1 MPTPDRSHP
10 LNTLQ
15 HPWQRPWQR
24 SWRPLNPPLR
34 DWRGKRVWLVGAAS
48 GIGLALADALIA
60 AGAQVAVSARREAL
74 LQQHFAGR
82 ALVLALDVTDA
93 AATRAAAQQLQQDWQ
108 GIDVVMALAG
118 DYLPMSVQ
126 ALDLPRAQQIVAV
139 NLQGVLNLLA
149 AVKDDLLTHGSGH
162 FSIVASVAGYG
173 GLPNSL
179 AYGASKAGAINLA
192 QSLWLELRAAGIGV
206 SVINPGFVA
215 TPLTAGNTFPM
226 PFLISTEQAVQQILR
241 GLARGEF
248 EIHFPK
254 TFSRLLKLINLL
266 PHRWY
271 FAVVR
276 RITGV

>member
-1 MPTPDRSHP
+1 MPTPDRSHR
-10 LNTLQ
+10 LNTSQ
-15 HPWQRPWQR
+15 RPWQRPWQ
-24 SWRPLNPPLR
+24 PLNPPLR

-149 AVKDDLLTHGSGH
+149 AVKDDLLTQGSGH

-254 TFSRLLKLINLL
+254 AFSRLLKLINLL

>member
-10 LNTLQ
+10 LNTS
-15 HPWQRPWQR
+15 QRPWQR
-24 SWRPLNPPLR
+24 PWRPLNPPLR

-149 AVKDDLLTHGSGH
+149 AVKDDLLTQGSGH

-276 RITGV
+276 RITGA

>member
-1 MPTPDRSHP
+1 MSTPDRSHR
-10 LNTLQ
+10 LNTSQ
-15 HPWQRPWQR
+15 RPWQRPWQ
-24 SWRPLNPPLR
+24 PLNPPLR

-108 GIDVVMALAG
+108 GIDVVMTLAG

-149 AVKDDLLTHGSGH
+149 AVKDDLLTQGSGH

-254 TFSRLLKLINLL
+254 AFSRLLKLINLL

>member
-1 MPTPDRSHP
+1 MPTPDRSHR
-10 LNTLQ
+10 LNTSQ
-15 HPWQRPWQR
+15 RPWQRPWQ
-24 SWRPLNPPLR
+24 PLNPPLR

-149 AVKDDLLTHGSGH
+149 AVKDDLLTQGSGH

-215 TPLTAGNTFPM
+215 TPLTASNTFPM

-254 TFSRLLKLINLL
+254 AFSRLLKLINLL

>member
-10 LNTLQ
+10 LNTS
-15 HPWQRPWQR
+15 QRPWQR
-24 SWRPLNPPLR
+24 PWRPLNPPLR

-93 AATRAAAQQLQQDWQ
+93 AATRAAAQQLRQDWQ

-149 AVKDDLLTHGSGH
+149 AVKDDLLTQGSGH

-276 RITGV
+276 RITGA

>member
-1 MPTPDRSHP
+1 MPTPDRSHR
-10 LNTLQ
+10 LNTSQ
-15 HPWQRPWQR
+15 RPWQRPWQ
-24 SWRPLNPPLR
+24 PLNPPLR

-82 ALVLALDVTDA
+82 ALILALDVTDA

-139 NLQGVLNLLA
+139 NLQGALNLLA
-149 AVKDDLLTHGSGH
+149 AVKDDLLTQGSGP

>member
-1 MPTPDRSHP
+1 MPTPDRSHR
-10 LNTLQ
+10 LNTSQ
-15 HPWQRPWQR
+15 RPWQRPWQ
-24 SWRPLNPPLR
+24 PLNPPLR

-82 ALVLALDVTDA
+82 ALILALDVTDA

-139 NLQGVLNLLA
+139 NLQGALNLLA
-149 AVKDDLLTHGSGH
+149 AVKDDLLTQGSGH

-254 TFSRLLKLINLL
+254 AFSRLLKLINLL

>member
-1 MPTPDRSHP
+1 MPTPDRSHR
-10 LNTLQ
+10 LNTSQ
-15 HPWQRPWQR
+15 RPWQRPWQ
-24 SWRPLNPPLR
+24 PLNPPLR

-82 ALVLALDVTDA
+82 ALILALDVTDA

-139 NLQGVLNLLA
+139 NLQGALNLLA
-149 AVKDDLLTHGSGH
+149 AVKDDLLTQGSGH

>member
-1 MPTPDRSHP
+1 MPTPDRSHR
-10 LNTLQ
+10 LNTS
-15 HPWQRPWQR
+15 QRPWQR
-24 SWRPLNPPLR
+24 PWRPLNPPLR

-82 ALVLALDVTDA
+82 ALILALDVTDA

-149 AVKDDLLTHGSGH
+149 AVKDDLLTQGSGH

-254 TFSRLLKLINLL
+254 AFSRLLKLINLL

>member
-24 SWRPLNPPLR
+24 PWRPLNPPLR

-48 GIGLALADALIA
+48 GIGLTLADALIA

-149 AVKDDLLTHGSGH
+149 AVKDDLLTQGSGH

>member
-1 MPTPDRSHP
+1 MSTPDRSHR
-10 LNTLQ
+10 LNTSQ
-15 HPWQRPWQR
+15 RPSQRPWQ
-24 SWRPLNPPLR
+24 PLNPPLR

-74 LQQHFAGR
+74 LQRHFAGR
-82 ALVLALDVTDA
+82 ALILALDVTDA

-149 AVKDDLLTHGSGH
+149 AVKDDLLTQGSGH

-254 TFSRLLKLINLL
+254 AFSRLLKLINLL

>member
-1 MPTPDRSHP
+1 MPTPDRSHR
-10 LNTLQ
+10 LNTSQ
-15 HPWQRPWQR
+15 RPWQRPWQ
-24 SWRPLNPPLR
+24 PLNPPLR

-82 ALVLALDVTDA
+82 ALILALDVTDA

-149 AVKDDLLTHGSGH
+149 AVKDDLLTQGSGH

>member
-10 LNTLQ
+10 LNTS
-15 HPWQRPWQR
+15 QRPWQR
-24 SWRPLNPPLR
+24 PWRPLNPPLR

-149 AVKDDLLTHGSGH
+149 AVKDDLLTQGSGH

>member
-1 MPTPDRSHP
+1 MPTPDRSHR
-10 LNTLQ
+10 LNTS
-15 HPWQRPWQR
+15 QRPWQR
-24 SWRPLNPPLR
+24 PWRPLNPPLR

-108 GIDVVMALAG
+108 CIDVVMALAG

-149 AVKDDLLTHGSGH
+149 AVKDDLLTQGSGH

>member
-1 MPTPDRSHP
+1 MPTPDRSHR
-10 LNTLQ
+10 LNTS
-15 HPWQRPWQR
+15 QRPWQR
-24 SWRPLNPPLR
+24 PWRPLNPPLR

-149 AVKDDLLTHGSGH
+149 AVKDDLLTQGSGH

-276 RITGV
+276 RITGA

>member
-1 MPTPDRSHP
+1 MSTPDRSHR
-10 LNTLQ
+10 LNTSQ
-15 HPWQRPWQR
+15 RPSQRPWQ
-24 SWRPLNPPLR
+24 PLNPPLR

-74 LQQHFAGR
+74 LQRHFAGR
-82 ALVLALDVTDA
+82 ALILALDVTDA
-93 AATRAAAQQLQQDWQ
+93 AATRAAAQQLQKDWQ

-139 NLQGVLNLLA
+139 NLQGALNLLA
-149 AVKDDLLTHGSGH
+149 AVKSDLLTQGSGH

-215 TPLTAGNTFPM
+215 TPLTASNTFPM

-254 TFSRLLKLINLL
+254 AFSRLLKLINLL

>member
-1 MPTPDRSHP
+1 M
-10 LNTLQ
+10 Q
-15 HPWQRPWQR
+15 A
-24 SWRPLNPPLR
+24 LNPPLR

-93 AATRAAAQQLQQDWQ
+93 AASRAAAQQLQQDWQ

-149 AVKDDLLTHGSGH
+149 AVKDDLLTQCSGD
-162 FSIVASVAGYG
+162 FSIVASVAVYG
-173 GLPNSL
+173 GLPNCL

>member
-1 MPTPDRSHP
+1 MPTPDRSHR
-10 LNTLQ
+10 LNTSQ
-15 HPWQRPWQR
+15 RPWQRPWQ
-24 SWRPLNPPLR
+24 PLNPPLR

-139 NLQGVLNLLA
+139 NLQGALNLLA
-149 AVKDDLLTHGSGH
+149 AVKDDLLTQGSGH

>member
-1 MPTPDRSHP
+1 MSTPDRSHR
-10 LNTLQ
+10 LNTS
-15 HPWQRPWQR
+15 QRPWQR
-24 SWRPLNPPLR
+24 PWRPLNPPLR

-139 NLQGVLNLLA
+139 NLQGALNLLA
-149 AVKDDLLTHGSGH
+149 AVKGDLLTQGSGH

-254 TFSRLLKLINLL
+254 AFSRLLKLINLL

>member
-24 SWRPLNPPLR
+24 PWRPLNPPLR

-149 AVKDDLLTHGSGH
+149 AVKDDLLTQGSGH

>member
-1 MPTPDRSHP
+1 MPTPDRSHR
-10 LNTLQ
+10 LNTSQ
-15 HPWQRPWQR
+15 RPWQRPWQ
-24 SWRPLNPPLR
+24 PLNPPLR

-149 AVKDDLLTHGSGH
+149 AVKDDLLTQGSGH

-215 TPLTAGNTFPM
+215 TPLTASNTFPM

>member
-1 MPTPDRSHP
+1 M
-10 LNTLQ
+10 Q
-15 HPWQRPWQR
+15 A
-24 SWRPLNPPLR
+24 LNPPLR

-60 AGAQVAVSARREAL
+60 AGAKVAVSARREAL

-149 AVKDDLLTHGSGH
+149 AVKDDLLTQGSGH

-254 TFSRLLKLINLL
+254 AFSRLLKLINLL

-276 RITGV
+276 RITGVG

>member
-1 MPTPDRSHP
+1 MPTPDRSHR
-10 LNTLQ
+10 LNTSQ
-15 HPWQRPWQR
+15 RPWQRPWQ
-24 SWRPLNPPLR
+24 PLNPPLR

-149 AVKDDLLTHGSGH
+149 AVKDDLLTQGSGH

-192 QSLWLELRAAGIGV
+192 QSLWLDLRAAGIGV

-215 TPLTAGNTFPM
+215 TPLTASNTFPM

>member
-1 MPTPDRSHP
+1 MPTPDRSHR
-10 LNTLQ
+10 LNTS
-15 HPWQRPWQR
+15 QRPWQR
-24 SWRPLNPPLR
+24 PWRPLNPPLR

-149 AVKDDLLTHGSGH
+149 AVKDDLLTQGSGH

-215 TPLTAGNTFPM
+215 TPLTASNTFPM

-254 TFSRLLKLINLL
+254 AFSRLLKLINLL

>member
-10 LNTLQ
+10 LNTS
-15 HPWQRPWQR
+15 QRPWQR
-24 SWRPLNPPLR
+24 PCQRPWRPLNPPLR

-149 AVKDDLLTHGSGH
+149 AVKDDLLTQGSGH

-276 RITGV
+276 RITGA

>member
-1 MPTPDRSHP
+1 
-10 LNTLQ
+10 
-15 HPWQRPWQR
+15 
-24 SWRPLNPPLR
+24 
-34 DWRGKRVWLVGAAS
+34 
-48 GIGLALADALIA
+48 
-60 AGAQVAVSARREAL
+60 
-74 LQQHFAGR
+74 
-82 ALVLALDVTDA
+82 
-93 AATRAAAQQLQQDWQ
+93 
-108 GIDVVMALAG
+108 
-118 DYLPMSVQ
+118 
-126 ALDLPRAQQIVAV
+126 
-139 NLQGVLNLLA
+139 VLNLLA
-149 AVKDDLLTHGSGH
+149 AVKDRLLAQGSGH

-215 TPLTAGNTFPM
+215 TPLTAGNNFPM

-254 TFSRLLKLINLL
+254 AFSRLLKLINLL

-271 FAVVR
+271 FALVR

>member
-1 MPTPDRSHP
+1 MPTPDRSHR
-10 LNTLQ
+10 LNTS
-15 HPWQRPWQR
+15 QRPWQR
-24 SWRPLNPPLR
+24 PWRPLNPPLR

-93 AATRAAAQQLQQDWQ
+93 AATRAAAQQLQQEWQ

-149 AVKDDLLTHGSGH
+149 AVKDDLLTQGSGH

-276 RITGV
+276 RITGA